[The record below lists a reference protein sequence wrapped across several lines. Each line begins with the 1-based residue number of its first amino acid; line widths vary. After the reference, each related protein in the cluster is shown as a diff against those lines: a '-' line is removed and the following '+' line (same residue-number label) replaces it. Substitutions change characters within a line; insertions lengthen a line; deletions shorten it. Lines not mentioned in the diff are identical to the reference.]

1 VVWATEYRTDYSWLH
16 VPGVIVDGA
25 VRHDAGATDVR
36 GLYFLGL
43 PWQACRGSA
52 LLGFVGADAA
62 TVSDRMAAD
71 AVGQPQPIGAPRM
84 SARLASPPPATRPRT
99 PGAKAIPAAS
109 VVDGEH
115 RGPTP
120 ARSYLLTYL
129 HDLTVL
135 LGGPTLLLFGWNWAS
150 STTWAAGHPWPAAV
164 AATTGWALGVAGWL
178 RRRGWPGA
186 RLHAVSWAAP
196 VAVLVPLTW
205 PGWISPDGLLL
216 WAPLTTVLA
225 VALGTRVA

>member
-1 VVWATEYRTDYSWLH
+1 VTFRSRLTGLTGRTATFADGSTAEIDAVVWATEYRTDYSWLH

-25 VRHDAGATDVR
+25 VRHDAGATDVP

-43 PWQACRGSA
+43 PWQTCRGSA

-109 VVDGEH
+109 VVDAN
-115 RGPTP
+115 TA
-120 ARSYLLTYL
+120 ARRR
-129 HDLTVL
+129 H
-135 LGGPTLLLFGWNWAS
+135 
-150 STTWAAGHPWPAAV
+150 
-164 AATTGWALGVAGWL
+164 AAT
-178 RRRGWPGA
+178 
-186 RLHAVSWAAP
+186 S
-196 VAVLVPLTW
+196 
-205 PGWISPDGLLL
+205 
-216 WAPLTTVLA
+216 
-225 VALGTRVA
+225 